1 MHVVHVVHVFRA
13 YGGHMKMTRKQCE
26 GLFQRLN
33 QGGCPVQPNHSYKV
47 PPFGLAIEKIPGIS
61 HSEICDLMCG
71 GTGYAIELGLRNDLD
86 RPIDIVG
93 FQIETPWG
101 VPKLSL
107 VPPWRKA
114 MGKHSPYHFS
124 DGYYYQESIERY
136 ARNHYYE
143 GEYVVNYLFAR
154 KKSRLKPGEEVE
166 GMLLVEDKARIPDEF
181 PDHARIIVTV
191 RIFDSRRN
199 RFEAQFRLV
208 ADRSALHALER
219 AKHAT
224 VSAPEPFFLPM
235 DRDPLPLTVEEE
247 AAERARKAENDK
259 QWIEMHRKLA
269 ALAEERKQIVAK
281 EKQMAAKEKRMAAKG
296 KKMARV

>member
-13 YGGHMKMTRKQCE
+13 YGEHMKMTRKQCE
-26 GLFQRLN
+26 GLVQRLN

-93 FQIETPWG
+93 FQVETPWG

-107 VPPWRKA
+107 VPPWKKS

-143 GEYVVNYLFAR
+143 GEYVLNYLFAR

-166 GMLLVEDKARIPDEF
+166 GMLLVEDKARIPDEY
-181 PDHARIIVTV
+181 PDHARIIVTP

-208 ADRSALHALER
+208 ADRSALRARER

-224 VSAPEPFFLPM
+224 VSVPEPEPLLLPM
-235 DRDPLPLTVEEE
+235 DRDPLPVDE
-247 AAERARKAENDK
+247 AAE
-259 QWIEMHRKLA
+259 
-269 ALAEERKQIVAK
+269 
-281 EKQMAAKEKRMAAKG
+281 
-296 KKMARV
+296 